1 MERLRW
7 VLAGGAV
14 LLLVVL
20 AVFLGYG
27 RYRALRTWRDIVR
40 RSGAHITHE
49 TDGYT
54 YSQSLKGRTIFTLH
68 AAKGIPHGDGKWSL
82 HDGVLTLYGKT
93 PNDFDRIHGADFE
106 YDEKTEILQALGEV
120 YIDVQAPGALAS
132 GGKTHTDNSPKTP
145 MAQPDAKPGEND
157 HIIHVRTTG
166 LSYNRKEGIATTSEE
181 VEFRYAGL
189 QCLAKG
195 AIFNSDESMLH
206 LLADVRLTGD
216 VHGEPMT
223 VHAVKA
229 DLNRES
235 NTVALV
241 QPVAHTQGRTAHA
254 ASALLHLRK
263 DGSISQAEADGN
275 VAFDEGT
282 RHLTAPHL
290 DATFNTAS
298 LPQTTKLTGGVVLWD
313 DNVQQPMHGKANE
326 VDTSFNALGAP
337 TNIVA
342 TGAAQVALSDH
353 KGSGPALSREMR
365 GDRIVATLVPIG
377 HKTVSRLTQV
387 VATGSAMAR
396 GDSPVASSAGH
407 PQTQEIKSTMITA
420 DKLRADLE
428 PGASQKAELRKVFGT
443 GHARLQ
449 QDAPQGEQQTSS
461 SDTVDIA
468 FASQPTKSGGMAT
481 GITSAVQN
489 GHVVIHSVPALRV
502 GAAKPEPPSD
512 ASANNAVYDGATS
525 KLTLTGS
532 ARYTQGDTQLT
543 AATIVANQTTG
554 DADAQGNVLATLLG
568 AETSATAQATHV
580 TADHA
585 HLVQASQVA
594 DFYGNEAHPAR
605 LWQGASQVEAATL
618 RFDQKQKTLAA
629 RPASTGGLVHAVFAN
644 ANANANSNPS
654 QAQAK
659 GKTASSGEGQ
669 VVRVASPAMDY
680 SDIAREA
687 TFSGGVRI
695 DGATGQARSQKAV
708 VFLNP
713 AAPSKAAPGAAKPAG
728 PTNLLG
734 GSVEKVVLSESVRID
749 QPGRAGTGEQLV
761 YTTADSSY
769 ILTGTPAKPPHIVD
783 VKQGNVTGATL
794 LFRSDDSTIIVTGA
808 PPGPAQKHG
817 RVRTETEVRQ

>member
-1 MERLRW
+1 LR
-7 VLAGGAV
+7 
-14 LLLVVL
+14 
-20 AVFLGYG
+20 
-27 RYRALRTWRDIVR
+27 
-40 RSGAHITHE
+40 
-49 TDGYT
+49 
-54 YSQSLKGRTIFTLH
+54 
-68 AAKGIPHGDGKWSL
+68 
-82 HDGVLTLYGKT
+82 
-93 PNDFDRIHGADFE
+93 
-106 YDEKTEILQALGEV
+106 
-120 YIDVQAPGALAS
+120 
-132 GGKTHTDNSPKTP
+132 
-145 MAQPDAKPGEND
+145 
-157 HIIHVRTTG
+157 
-166 LSYNRKEGIATTSEE
+166 
-181 VEFRYAGL
+181 
-189 QCLAKG
+189 
-195 AIFNSDESMLH
+195 
-206 LLADVRLTGD
+206 
-216 VHGEPMT
+216 
-223 VHAVKA
+223 
-229 DLNRES
+229 
-235 NTVALV
+235 
-241 QPVAHTQGRTAHA
+241 
-254 ASALLHLRK
+254 
-263 DGSISQAEADGN
+263 
-275 VAFDEGT
+275 
-282 RHLTAPHL
+282 
-290 DATFNTAS
+290 
-298 LPQTTKLTGGVVLWD
+298 
-313 DNVQQPMHGKANE
+313 
-326 VDTSFNALGAP
+326 
-337 TNIVA
+337 
-342 TGAAQVALSDH
+342 
-353 KGSGPALSREMR
+353 
-365 GDRIVATLVPIG
+365 
-377 HKTVSRLTQV
+377 
-387 VATGSAMAR
+387 
-396 GDSPVASSAGH
+396 
-407 PQTQEIKSTMITA
+407 
-420 DKLRADLE
+420 
-428 PGASQKAELRKVFGT
+428 
-443 GHARLQ
+443 
-449 QDAPQGEQQTSS
+449 QDAPLGEQQTST
-461 SDTVDIA
+461 SDTIDIA

-489 GHVVIHSVPALRV
+489 GHVVIHSVPALRA

-568 AETSATAQATHV
+568 VEASATAQATHV

-594 DFYGNEAHPAR
+594 DFYGSEAHPAR

-629 RPASTGGLVHAVFAN
+629 RPASAGGLVHAVFAN
-644 ANANANSNPS
+644 ANPS
-654 QAQAK
+654 QAK
-659 GKTASSGEGQ
+659 GKTASSSEGQ

-728 PTNLLG
+728 STNLLG

-769 ILTGTPAKPPHIVD
+769 ILTGTPAKPPHIAD